1 MNRRVPSFA
10 TFAFAVTM
18 TSAAFA
24 ADPPP
29 TTGTPSA
36 PPPAAA
42 PTTSEPA
49 SEKAPDIGQRDAWLF
64 GVDNLFG
71 VMQQKLKID
80 DASVNL
86 ENLGFVPSLT
96 GTRASLHRV
105 WHGGLTL
112 GTQLSAYHQAPRGD
126 RDASTFL
133 YFGPRVGYAG
143 SIPKAPF
150 GYWVRGGPSLF
161 NALSDN
167 SAWSLAL
174 AGEANIVFRVGPTIA
189 VLFGFGFDVPI
200 AGKIDQTR
208 AARPGQPASD
218 SSVDFGYSSLSFGFG
233 IMAEL

>member
-1 MNRRVPSFA
+1 MNRRVPSYAAFA
-10 TFAFAVTM
+10 IAVTM
-18 TSAAFA
+18 TRGVFA

-29 TTGTPSA
+29 PTGTPSA
-36 PPPAAA
+36 PPSAAA
-42 PTTSEPA
+42 PAEPA

-80 DASVNL
+80 EASVNL

-96 GTRASLHRV
+96 GTRASLHHV
-105 WHGGLTL
+105 WQGGLTL
-112 GTQLSAYHQAPRGD
+112 GTQLSAYYQAPRGD
-126 RDASTFL
+126 RDASGFV

-161 NALSDN
+161 NVFADD

-200 AGKIDQTR
+200 AGKINQTR
-208 AARPGQPASD
+208 AARPGQPASEQ
-218 SSVDFGYSSLSFGFG
+218 SIDFGYSSLSFGFG
-233 IMAEL
+233 VMAEL